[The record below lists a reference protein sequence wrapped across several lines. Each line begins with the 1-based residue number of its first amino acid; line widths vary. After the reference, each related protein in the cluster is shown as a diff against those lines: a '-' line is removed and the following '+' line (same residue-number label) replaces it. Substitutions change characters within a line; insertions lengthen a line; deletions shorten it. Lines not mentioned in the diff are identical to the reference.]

1 MCEDEGYVTK
11 PYYGLW
17 LILAILAILVSFH
30 MVISFTTY
38 KSRSYAYTL
47 VISYIM

>member
-1 MCEDEGYVTK
+1 MCEDEVLARHEAVLPT
-11 PYYGLW
+11 W
-17 LILAILAILVSFH
+17 LILGILVSFH
-30 MVISFTTY
+30 MVIFFTTY